1 MKNAPWDLY
10 QIFVAVARHSG
21 LTGAASTLALSPATI
36 GRRML
41 ELEDMLATA
50 LFVRSQAGYALTPEG
65 QSLFEHLR
73 DMESAARKV
82 DGWRMEKQQAV
93 TIRIAAG
100 TWMVK
105 LLCDNIAA
113 LCAETDPFRLDF
125 SISEQRARLAYRE
138 ADIGIRAFAPEEGN
152 LATRRLSDSAYAVY
166 RSRVSRP
173 AADRWVAVNRDEAV
187 STYLRWP
194 HDNHPDDIVFTVN
207 RPTALRDLLVAGA
220 GIGLLPCMIGDRD
233 PQLERVGEC
242 IRELQHGQWLLV
254 NNADRHRREIRTV
267 TERMARLLKGYAPLM
282 TGKLG
287 GM

>member
-10 QIFVAVARHSG
+10 QIFVAVARHGG
-21 LTGAASTLALSPATI
+21 LTGAASSLALSPATI

-152 LATRRLSDSAYAVY
+152 LATRRLSDSAYAIY

-194 HDNHPDDIVFTVN
+194 HENHPDEIVFTVT

-282 TGKLG
+282 NGRLG